1 MTNLEEKYQ
10 TRMEVATKTAAEMIL
25 EDKIV
30 YFIDYVK
37 SGMSKPDYVE
47 TIDIG
52 SNLFDAILKDLSVSN
67 ISADGK
73 PKFNYEEDRFYY
85 TSRYYMDKFLEL
97 ARFIKNTAS
106 TVETGVVRH
115 GVKRPYDLLD
125 YFVNVGL
132 DIDIFFDCLNMFL
145 TSEKIRLIKPIFK
158 DGNSKLYITKV
169 RSNTY
174 FSNDEKII
182 KKNTTKLVING
193 VEFDKDMINAIF
205 NFLIST
211 GSPTSSKLF
220 NIATRRYAESG
231 YSEGTLEDVCKVG
244 FQRSKTVKVNE
255 KSV

>member
-73 PKFNYEEDRFYY
+73 PNFNYEESNFDD
-85 TSRYYMDKFLEL
+85 TSRYYVDEFLNL
-97 ARFIKNTAS
+97 AS
-106 TVETGVVRH
+106 TINNALTLVENGTVINGVR
-115 GVKRPYDLLD
+115 RPCNLLD
-125 YFVNVGL
+125 YFVYVGMDIEIFLECLNIFLTSNKIKVVKNVFRHGQNLYIPHIRKNTCFLDSEDSIKRKTTGL
-132 DIDIFFDCLNMFL
+132 DIKGVKFD
-145 TSEKIRLIKPIFK
+145 TDDVKA
-158 DGNSKLYITKV
+158 
-169 RSNTY
+169 
-174 FSNDEKII
+174 
-182 KKNTTKLVING
+182 VINFIKCIG
-193 VEFDKDMINAIF
+193 
-205 NFLIST
+205 
-211 GSPTSSKLF
+211 PTSYKLF
-220 NIATRRYAESG
+220 NLAAERYAESG
-231 YSEGTLEDVCKVG
+231 YSEGTLDDVCKVG
-244 FQRSKTVKVNE
+244 FQRSKTVKVNG